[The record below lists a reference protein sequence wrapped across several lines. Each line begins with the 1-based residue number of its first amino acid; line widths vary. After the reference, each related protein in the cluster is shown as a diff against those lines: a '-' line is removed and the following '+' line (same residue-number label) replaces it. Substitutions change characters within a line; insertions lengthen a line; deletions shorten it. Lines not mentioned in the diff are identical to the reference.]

1 MMGCV
6 CHLRIYNT
14 VLNVKF
20 NFSGELR
27 VFVHFMCV
35 CVCVCVCMCGLGG
48 SSQKHSLV
56 VKLILKMLQDEYLI
70 HLKERFPSQTGT
82 VMINNTGKKMISYC
96 IQ

>member
-20 NFSGELR
+20 NFAGELR

-35 CVCVCVCMCGLGG
+35 CVYVWFGRFF
-48 SSQKHSLV
+48 SKT
-56 VKLILKMLQDEYLI
+56 LISRE
-70 HLKERFPSQTGT
+70 
-82 VMINNTGKKMISYC
+82 INLENAPR
-96 IQ
+96 